1 MTGFSSLTQRDHDAV
16 WHPFTQHG
24 LGAPLLPIVSASGSL
39 LRDESGREYLDM
51 ISSWWV
57 NLHGHGRPELARAV
71 SEQVLGLD
79 HVQFAGAT
87 HEPAVRLAERLLEK
101 AGLRGCARVFY
112 SDNGSTA
119 VESALKIAHQHWLN
133 RGTPRR
139 LFATLQGAYHGD
151 TVGAMSV
158 GRSSGFFEPYGEM
171 LFGTLPLPVPLVWEG
186 FPNEAGEREAL
197 GAIARVL
204 ESEGERI
211 AGLIVEPLVQG
222 AGGMRF
228 HSSGFL
234 NSLCTMF
241 RKRGIPLIFD
251 EVMTGFGRTGSFFA
265 YQQIDIIPDLIC
277 LSKGITGGILPLAV
291 TVAANDLFDSFLGND
306 FSSALA
312 HGHSYTANPVSCAA
326 ALASLDLHES
336 TDSLAQVARI
346 NRAMRR
352 GLATLAKHPRV
363 TRPRLLGGICAFHL
377 GEEEA
382 GYGAREGRELAS
394 RLLTKGVL
402 LRPLGNVIY
411 LLPPYCITDQ
421 ELDRTFASL
430 GDCLGELEI
439 SASDPL

>member
-1 MTGFSSLTQRDHDAV
+1 MNGPSSLTDRDRDAV

-24 LGAPLLPIVSASGSL
+24 LGNPLLPITSASGAI

-57 NLHGHGRPELARAV
+57 NLHGHGHPELARAV
-71 SEQVLGLD
+71 SEQILRLD

-87 HEPAVRLAERLLEK
+87 HEPAVRLAERLLER
-101 AGLRGCARVFY
+101 ADLRGSARVFY

-119 VESALKIAHQHWLN
+119 VEAALKIAHQHWLN

-171 LFGTLPLPVPLVWEG
+171 LFGTLPLSVPLIWQG
-186 FPNEAGEREAL
+186 FPNAEGEREAL
-197 GAIARVL
+197 ASIARVL
-204 ESEGERI
+204 ESEGDKI

-228 HSSGFL
+228 HSQGFL
-234 NSLCTMF
+234 RTLCTMF
-241 RKRGIPLIFD
+241 RERGIPVIFD

-265 YQQIDIIPDLIC
+265 FQQTGFIPDLIC
-277 LSKGITGGILPLAV
+277 LSKGITGGILPLAA
-291 TVAANDLFDSFLGND
+291 TIAANDLFESFLGND

-312 HGHSYTANPVSCAA
+312 HGHSYTANPVACAA

-336 TDSLAQVARI
+336 TDSLSQVARI
-346 NRAMRR
+346 NRAMRS
-352 GLATLAKHPRV
+352 GLTTLANHPQV
-363 TRPRLLGGICAFHL
+363 ARPRLLGGICAFDL
-377 GEEEA
+377 GEKEA
-382 GYGAREGRELAS
+382 GYGAVEGRELAIK
-394 RLLTKGVL
+394 LLAKGVL
-402 LRPLGNVIY
+402 ARPLGNVIY
-411 LLPPYCITDQ
+411 LIPPYCISDT
-421 ELDRTFASL
+421 ELERAFAAL
-430 GDCLGELEI
+430 GDCLGQLD
-439 SASDPL
+439 S